1 MNEMIQW
8 SLWYGMLATLPL
20 AVTRLL
26 ITHALERAA
35 ARQRSSFVRQRLG
48 GRHGI
53 LQNR

>member
-26 ITHALERAA
+26 ITHALRGL
-35 ARQRSSFVRQRLG
+35 RRGNGLLSS
-48 GRHGI
+48 GRD
-53 LQNR
+53 